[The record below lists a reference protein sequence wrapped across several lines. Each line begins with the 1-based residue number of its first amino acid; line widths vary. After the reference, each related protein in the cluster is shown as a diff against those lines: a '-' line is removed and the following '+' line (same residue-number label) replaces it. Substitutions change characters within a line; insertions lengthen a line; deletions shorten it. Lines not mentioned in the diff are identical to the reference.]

1 MKSTYTLLAT
11 ALILVFSSLGFDRE
25 PITII
30 EVIDELEEGIR
41 DCDWKTR
48 NLTDAP
54 KGKMLLHKKTM
65 ENVLEELKT
74 GREVDPRKLEEA
86 LKIHAN

>member
-1 MKSTYTLLAT
+1 LLA
-11 ALILVFSSLGFDRE
+11 SSLGFARE
-25 PITII
+25 PLTII

-48 NLTDAP
+48 NLTGAP

-65 ENVLEELKT
+65 DDALEGLKK
-74 GREVDPRKLEEA
+74 GREVDPKKLEEA